1 MAANA
6 RRDEGVRRLGTF
18 GGVFVPNVLTIL
30 GVVMFLRAGW
40 VVGNAGLAG
49 ALLTL
54 LVANSITLL
63 TTLSLSAVAT
73 NTRVGVGGAYF
84 LVARSLGLEL
94 GGSIGVPL
102 YLAQAISVAFYLVG
116 FSESLLLLLFP
127 ETDARL
133 ASSVG
138 LGVFFVIAWFGAGW
152 AVKTQYVILAVLAT
166 SLVSFFSD
174 YAPIWDFSA
183 NLHSAYLPAH
193 SFWTVFAIF
202 FPAVTGIMAGVSMS
216 GDLRDP
222 SKSIPRGRLAA
233 VLLTFVIYAAQ
244 MAWLALNAE
253 RSALIGNTLVMQ
265 SIARVPALI
274 LAGLW
279 AAALS
284 SALASLAAAPRTLQA
299 LSVDGVLPRSLAGCV
314 PLSATARSGLTWL
327 RPTLVSPTEAPGPVR
342 NVCPAQLRCQA
353 PYGASAGCPT
363 DVKRS

>member
-1 MAANA
+1 MAASA
-6 RRDEGVRRLGTF
+6 RTDEEVRRLGTF

-30 GVVMFLRAGW
+30 GVIMFLRAGW

-49 ALLTL
+49 ALLIL

-102 YLAQAISVAFYLVG
+102 YLAQAVSVAFYLVG
-116 FSESLLLLLFP
+116 FSESLLLLFP

-152 AVKTQYVILAVLAT
+152 AVKTQYVILAVLAM
-166 SLVSFFSD
+166 SLVSFFSG
-174 YAPIWDFSA
+174 YTPISDFSA
-183 NLHSAYLPAH
+183 NLPAAYLPAH

-216 GDLRDP
+216 GDLRAP
-222 SKSIPRGRLAA
+222 AKSIPRGTLAA
-233 VLLTFVIYAAQ
+233 VILTFVIYAAH

-253 RSALIGNTLVMQ
+253 RSELIENN
-265 SIARVPALI
+265 
-274 LAGLW
+274 
-279 AAALS
+279 S
-284 SALASLAAAPRTLQA
+284 SCS
-299 LSVDGVLPRSLAGCV
+299 
-314 PLSATARSGLTWL
+314 
-327 RPTLVSPTEAPGPVR
+327 VSPAFR
-342 NVCPAQLRCQA
+342 R
-353 PYGASAGCPT
+353 
-363 DVKRS
+363 